1 MQSTSTVVVVLSSL
15 LVAATAVAGP
25 NDQKKAPPP
34 TPAPAPP
41 SDAPAPD
48 AGSGSAEAPAPADVK
63 PEDMPTAVR
72 MRRIEQKTQE
82 LKERAWQLKAR
93 SEILKENMLG
103 GGVGAQALITH
114 KSEMGS
120 AYRLIKLTY
129 SLDGTEVFGRND
141 DTAES
146 LYKTKSFDVFGGPI
160 APGNHSVSAVA
171 TYRGHGYGLF
181 EYMSKYTF
189 TAKGSNQF
197 VAGEGK
203 TARVE
208 CRGFEKG
215 GMTTKMENRTAIDC
229 KVTQVMPEKPNA
241 TPTPTTPGTTP
252 LPAASAGQ

>member
-1 MQSTSTVVVVLSSL
+1 MQSTSIVVVVLSSL
-15 LVAATAVAGP
+15 LAATVVAGP
-25 NDQKKAPPP
+25 NNQKKAPPP
-34 TPAPAPP
+34 APAPAP
-41 SDAPAPD
+41 APAPD
-48 AGSGSAEAPAPADVK
+48 AGSGSGSAAAPAPEDVK

-93 SEILKENMLG
+93 TEILKENMLG

-129 SLDGTEVFGRND
+129 SLDGTEVFGRTD

-146 LYKTKSFDVFGGPI
+146 LYKTKSFDIFGGPI
-160 APGNHSVSAVA
+160 APGSHSVSAVA
-171 TYRGHGYGLF
+171 TYRGHGYGVF

-215 GMTTKMENRTAIDC
+215 GMTTRMENRTAIDC
-229 KVTQVMPEKPNA
+229 KVTQVMPEKPTE
-241 TPTPTTPGTTP
+241 TPTQTTPGSTP

>member
-15 LVAATAVAGP
+15 LAAETAVAGP

-34 TPAPAPP
+34 TPAPAPAP
-41 SDAPAPD
+41 DAPAPD
-48 AGSGSAEAPAPADVK
+48 AGSGSATPAPADVK

-120 AYRLIKLTY
+120 VYRLIKLTY
-129 SLDGTEVFGRND
+129 SLDGTEVFSRTD
-141 DTAES
+141 DAADS
-146 LYKTKSFDVFGGPI
+146 LYKTKSFDVFAGPI
-160 APGNHSVSAVA
+160 APGNHTVSAVA
-171 TYRGHGYGLF
+171 TYRGNGYSVF
-181 EYMSKYTF
+181 DYMSKYTF
-189 TAKGSNQF
+189 TAKGANQF
-197 VAGEGK
+197 IAGEGK

-215 GMTTKMENRTAIDC
+215 GMSRKVENRTAIDC
-229 KVTQVMPEKPNA
+229 KVTQVMPEKPTA
-241 TPTPTTPGTTP
+241 TPTQTTPGTTP